1 MLPQGSKETEV
12 TTDKSKQVAE
22 LKEQFQHLE
31 IDKHLKDRLIWQHIV
46 NRELKRDIDSKQNEV
61 DTDWGN

>member
-1 MLPQGSKETEV
+1 M
-12 TTDKSKQVAE
+12 TTDKSKQIAE
-22 LKEQFQHLE
+22 LKEQFQH
-31 IDKHLKDRLIWQHIV
+31 RLIWQHIV

>member
-1 MLPQGSKETEV
+1 M
-12 TTDKSKQVAE
+12 TTDKSKQIAE

>member
-1 MLPQGSKETEV
+1 MHQGSKETEM
-12 TTDKSKQVAE
+12 TDKSKQIAE

-31 IDKHLKDRLIWQHIV
+31 IDKHLKDQLIWQHIV

>member
-1 MLPQGSKETEV
+1 MPQGSKETEM
-12 TTDKSKQVAE
+12 TTDKSKQIAE

-46 NRELKRDIDSKQNEV
+46 NRELKRDTDSKQNEV

>member
-1 MLPQGSKETEV
+1 MLPQGSKETEM
-12 TTDKSKQVAE
+12 TTDKSKQIAE

-46 NRELKRDIDSKQNEV
+46 NRELKRDTDSKQNEV

>member
-1 MLPQGSKETEV
+1 MPQGSKETEM
-12 TTDKSKQVAE
+12 TTDKSKQIAE

-46 NRELKRDIDSKQNEV
+46 NRELKRDTDSKQNEV
-61 DTDWGN
+61 DIDWGN